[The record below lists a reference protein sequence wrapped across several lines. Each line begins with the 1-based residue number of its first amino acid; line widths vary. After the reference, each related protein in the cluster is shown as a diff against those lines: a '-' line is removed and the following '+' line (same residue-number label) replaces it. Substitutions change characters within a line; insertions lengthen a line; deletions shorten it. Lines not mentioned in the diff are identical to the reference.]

1 MTKMKA
7 IAAILLTLCLAV
19 ASALAE
25 EEDYSD
31 IAGEWY
37 TEEVMMTVTE
47 EGRFVLEWNDGD
59 WTGSLEADLR
69 TNEEDEEYTAYR
81 MVLDN
86 PEDSAWENLE
96 LVPDIYHPGKMTYYQ
111 DGTPLEVFYDVPI
124 YVMDMEGED
133 LAVYEP
139 YAFIDAA
146 NGNEPAVTMMFT
158 FLRPVKDVA
167 VMEMSDQRIDEDGNL
182 GYNGSTLEWW
192 AELDSLE
199 RIVVTRVFEGDLPDL
214 SVNFITEDG
223 TGYDF
228 AVQMSGYDGELELLR
243 LAAPNG

>member
-1 MTKMKA
+1 MKKMKVF
-7 IAAILLTLCLAV
+7 AAILLALCLAL

-25 EEDYSD
+25 EEDYSE

-59 WTGSLEADLR
+59 WTGLLEPDR
-69 TNEEDEEYTAYR
+69 RINEEDEEYTAYR
-81 MVLDN
+81 MILDN
-86 PEDSAWENLE
+86 PEDSIWESLE
-96 LVPDIYHPGKMTYYQ
+96 LVPDLYHPGKLTYYQ
-111 DGTPLEVFYDVPI
+111 DGYPLDVFYNVPI

-133 LAVYEP
+133 LSVYEP
-139 YAFIDAA
+139 YAFIDTA

-158 FLRPVKDVA
+158 FLQPVKDVA
-167 VMEMSDQRIDEDGNL
+167 VMEMFNQRIDEDGNL
-182 GYNGSTLEWW
+182 GYNGTTLEWW
-192 AELDSLE
+192 AQLDSLE

-228 AVQMSGYDGELELLR
+228 AVQMSGYDGELELLQ